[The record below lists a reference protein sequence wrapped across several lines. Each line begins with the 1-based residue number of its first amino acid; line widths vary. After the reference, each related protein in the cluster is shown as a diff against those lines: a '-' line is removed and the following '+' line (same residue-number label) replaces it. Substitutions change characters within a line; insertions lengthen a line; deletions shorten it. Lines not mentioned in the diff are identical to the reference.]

1 MDFKKILTDYF
12 GIALAVVIGVA
23 VVIMY
28 SSFMQEGGLVEN
40 FTEDL
45 LNMVIDKVKSMI
57 SSPVEVPSTQ
67 ILQ

>member
-28 SSFMQEGGLVEN
+28 SAFMSEGGLIEG

-45 LNMVIDKVKSMI
+45 LNMVIDKVKNMI
-57 SSPVEVPSTQ
+57 EAPATVPSTQ
-67 ILQ
+67 IP

>member
-23 VVIMY
+23 VVVMY
-28 SSFMQEGGLVEN
+28 SAFMQQGGLIEG

-45 LNMVIDKVKSMI
+45 LKLVIDKVTSMMNGSTTI
-57 SSPVEVPSTQ
+57 PPSTQ
-67 ILQ
+67 IP